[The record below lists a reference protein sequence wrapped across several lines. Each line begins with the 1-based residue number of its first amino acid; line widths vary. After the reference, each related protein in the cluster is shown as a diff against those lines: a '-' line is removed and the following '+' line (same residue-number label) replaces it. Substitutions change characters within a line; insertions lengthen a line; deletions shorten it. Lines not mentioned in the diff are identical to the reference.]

1 MHLRTRGV
9 AKNGAPIREITM
21 RKSILR
27 ATAGRQALALLGAG
41 VFAAAPAFAQDTPE
55 NAPSSE
61 TQPSASQQPAV
72 ATDPVA
78 AADSD
83 DALLYLTPIIGACQT
98 IALHHM
104 ARLVTTL
111 PEPAIYILNVPS
123 FAQALGLSTAIGRN
137 AKIVKVF
144 GRLER
149 FGFIRHSGTVEVRTT
164 IPPLARRHVERMPEY
179 LRATAPSV

>member
-1 MHLRTRGV
+1 MSRIEQLASERGELVLTRW
-9 AKNGAPIREITM
+9 ADSQPGA
-21 RKSILR
+21 
-27 ATAGRQALALLGAG
+27 
-41 VFAAAPAFAQDTPE
+41 F
-55 NAPSSE
+55 
-61 TQPSASQQPAV
+61 
-72 ATDPVA
+72 

-144 GRLER
+144 SRLER

>member
-1 MHLRTRGV
+1 
-9 AKNGAPIREITM
+9 
-21 RKSILR
+21 
-27 ATAGRQALALLGAG
+27 
-41 VFAAAPAFAQDTPE
+41 
-55 NAPSSE
+55 
-61 TQPSASQQPAV
+61 V
-72 ATDPVA
+72 ATGIATVPKEATMSRIEELAIERGELVLTRWPDRQPGA
-78 AADSD
+78 FDADSD

-104 ARLVTTL
+104 AKLVTTL
-111 PEPAIYILNVPS
+111 PEPAVYTLNVPS
-123 FAQALGLSTAIGRN
+123 FAQALGLSTAIGPN
-137 AKIVKVF
+137 AKIIKVF